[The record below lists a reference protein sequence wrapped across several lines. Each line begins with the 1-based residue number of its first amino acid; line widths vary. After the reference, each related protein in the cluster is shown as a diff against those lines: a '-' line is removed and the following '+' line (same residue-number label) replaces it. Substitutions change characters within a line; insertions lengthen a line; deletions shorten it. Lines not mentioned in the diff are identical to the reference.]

1 MDRALV
7 SLLVLGFCVTSAP
20 AAHADAIDTLSDQ
33 IADMLEPTFQ
43 QAESLST
50 QQGITN
56 ESDPLWNQ
64 TQDIHSLAA
73 SAPLLGD
80 ALAGDAWS
88 IARTFGLIGITSCS
102 RAEHLQALH
111 QQALAGLSDEQLAS
125 SGLSR
130 KNLSEG
136 MARLALLESRCRQDA
151 RSELLRQATHA
162 ISGLQQLGAEE
173 ELASLNRALSQS
185 VPERHQSAAGPL
197 SFGIDQSAGSA
208 LKPALHARIGSRAV
222 TVSGNTLQVDD
233 TANQSA
239 GSARKPT
246 LHARI
251 GSRAVTVS
259 GNTLQVDDTAIIA
272 KDAEV
277 IDAKVYVQ
285 GREVASIPDRLD
297 DYYRITVTSSS
308 GRLVYLAQHKE
319 PCMLLGL
326 IPIHMT
332 LTTIYDAEDTGDILD
347 EKAPWWGFLTSV

>member
-80 ALAGDAWS
+80 ALAGDAWT

-197 SFGIDQSAGSA
+197 SSGID
-208 LKPALHARIGSRAV
+208 
-222 TVSGNTLQVDD
+222 
-233 TANQSA
+233 QSA

>member
-1 MDRALV
+1 MRRNQRHFVDRALV

-80 ALAGDAWS
+80 ALAGDAWT

-233 TANQSA
+233 TA
-239 GSARKPT
+239 
-246 LHARI
+246 
-251 GSRAVTVS
+251 
-259 GNTLQVDDTAIIA
+259 IIA

-319 PCMLLGL
+319 PCRLLGL

>member
-80 ALAGDAWS
+80 ALAGDAWT

-233 TANQSA
+233 TA
-239 GSARKPT
+239 
-246 LHARI
+246 
-251 GSRAVTVS
+251 
-259 GNTLQVDDTAIIA
+259 IIA

-277 IDAKVYVQ
+277 IDARVYVQ

-347 EKAPWWGFLTSV
+347 E

>member
-1 MDRALV
+1 MRRNQRHFVDRALV

-80 ALAGDAWS
+80 ALAGDAWT

-233 TANQSA
+233 TA
-239 GSARKPT
+239 
-246 LHARI
+246 
-251 GSRAVTVS
+251 
-259 GNTLQVDDTAIIA
+259 IIA